1 MLTKRFVIGG
11 LLRVVVAHMA
21 LQGSLGDRHVTTD
34 VTLELFHSL
43 VTHFMVSQG
52 SGVRQLLATDGAAD
66 SSLVHGMGVERQH
79 PLGNESPVTIQVWSL
94 TQFYSVDFSKSRI
107 VVKKCVFNKRTI
119 KVCVRC
125 C

>member
-79 PLGNESPVTIQVWSL
+79 PLGNEAPVTVQVWSL
-94 TQFYSVDFSKSRI
+94 TQFILLNLTVSLLLCCSRSI
-107 VVKKCVFNKRTI
+107 ARLEVWCP
-119 KVCVRC
+119 
-125 C
+125 